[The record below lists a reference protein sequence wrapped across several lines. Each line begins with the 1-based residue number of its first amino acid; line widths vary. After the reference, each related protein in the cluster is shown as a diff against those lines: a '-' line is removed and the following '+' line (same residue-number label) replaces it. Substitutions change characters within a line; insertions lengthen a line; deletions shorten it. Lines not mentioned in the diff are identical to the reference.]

1 MTPRVNT
8 VQRLGSV
15 YIRSSQLVVEVEI
28 VVVVVLVAVAAVV
41 VVVVVV
47 VVVRAA
53 IDKEAT
59 LACTVHQSPQQC
71 ICSARKELLR
81 NTGCY
86 STSNDEVG

>member
-1 MTPRVNT
+1 MATLPSGAFDGDAASQYSSAFRV
-8 VQRLGSV
+8 GV
-15 YIRSSQLVVEVEI
+15 YKQYSASSRSRNRSSSSSSSV
-28 VVVVVLVAVAAVV
+28 
-41 VVVVVV
+41 
-47 VVVRAA
+47 
-53 IDKEAT
+53 DKEAT

>member
-1 MTPRVNT
+1 MVTPRVNT

-28 VVVVVLVAVAAVV
+28 VVVVVLVAVAA